1 MNNKASITIRTDIQ
15 AKNDAQRIL
24 SSLGLDMSTAIN
36 IFLRQVIQE
45 EGLPFKVVLKHPNAT
60 TLKTLAETQNN
71 KNLKGPFNS
80 VEELMNDLDA

>member
-45 EGLPFKVVLKHPNAT
+45 EGLPFKVVLKQPNAT

>member
-1 MNNKASITIRTDIQ
+1 MNNKASITVRTDIQ
-15 AKNDAQRIL
+15 AKKDAQKIL

-45 EGLPFKVVLKHPNAT
+45 EGLPFKVVLKQPNLT

-71 KNLKGPFNS
+71 KNLKGPFDS

>member
-71 KNLKGPFNS
+71 KNLKGPFDS